1 MSSLYPWSLKN
12 LPVPIVSGDREIFL
26 SWKQRKDSTHFNLIF
41 LEQWIEMCKLC
52 IGILKSPLLQAHV
65 MCSTLMQA
73 MANLETINTGIYHW
87 ENVRINVFAV
97 F

>member
-1 MSSLYPWSLKN
+1 M
-12 LPVPIVSGDREIFL
+12 
-26 SWKQRKDSTHFNLIF
+26 
-41 LEQWIEMCKLC
+41 LC
-52 IGILKSPLLQAHV
+52 IGVLKSPLLQAHV